1 VFIQSTRVTGSVNAG
16 DHFIACRRVLFRG
29 YGFVYDLSYVIVL
42 VFFELEAE
50 TKQAMDIGHK
60 RV

>member
-1 VFIQSTRVTGSVNAG
+1 M
-16 DHFIACRRVLFRG
+16 FRG

-42 VFFELEAE
+42 VFFELEAAI
-50 TKQAMDIGHK
+50 KQAMDTGHN